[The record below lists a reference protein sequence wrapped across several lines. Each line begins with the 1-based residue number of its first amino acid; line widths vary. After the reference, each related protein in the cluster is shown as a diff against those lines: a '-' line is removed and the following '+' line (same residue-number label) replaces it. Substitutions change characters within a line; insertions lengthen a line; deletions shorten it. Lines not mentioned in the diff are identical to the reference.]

1 MILRQN
7 CKDVV
12 LKKYL
17 GKSKSATKNKILH
30 LEYSQKKF
38 NLIFHGKRETDA
50 TCEEEIN
57 NLCDTMF
64 GDDDIHMLIRQ
75 NHVSVYIAYQ

>member
-1 MILRQN
+1 MTMLMILRQN
-7 CKDVV
+7 CKNLV

-17 GKSKSATKNKILH
+17 GKVNWQLKDKILH

-38 NLIFHGKRETDA
+38 NLIFHGIRETNA

-57 NLCDTMF
+57 NLFDTMF
-64 GDDDIHMLIRQ
+64 GDDDVHTVIR
-75 NHVSVYIAYQ
+75 